1 MRQRQKTATRLIPL
15 WLSAPKT
22 NQPREEVQSHLVNT
36 RRTPS
41 TKRTTKQ
48 FASKS
53 ALQQEYCAELSDAIS
68 RRETAEQLC
77 CGIRGEFT
85 LYYVYHGIREPATG
99 ERDRLK
105 RDLSSMQR
113 YADNVKSTFDAAHG
127 DLQSYRMRVKEINT
141 EKSCLRKET
150 LRLTNENAQLQ
161 SQLNHIR
168 AEKQRMTSAM
178 AHLRRRY
185 DDQRQRT
192 QDLESIEDRYLNL
205 DEAHADLQEIH
216 DRTCN
221 DLGDALEHLQRVQ
234 SILESTKQD
243 EYNST
248 ERRFCECG
256 RASRQTAKVSVEVTT
271 ETSSRSV
278 LFGNIECVEIGKGLE
293 GSGTTRDSLPPTTDR
308 PIEQT
313 THAPKIVA
321 WLSIP
326 TSNLVQQ
333 LKLRE
338 RTLSV
343 NHTVY
348 LLLAVGTVI
357 VYHMAKAVSQKQ
369 TERTSNL
376 KPVEYEE
383 GYAFTCG
390 PFNSAWEEVQAIAS
404 ERVVWEILQ

>member
-1 MRQRQKTATRLIPL
+1 MRGDTYIT
-15 WLSAPKT
+15 WLES
-22 NQPREEVQSHLVNT
+22 QL
-36 RRTPS
+36 
-41 TKRTTKQ
+41 
-48 FASKS
+48 F
-53 ALQQEYCAELSDAIS
+53 DAIS

-77 CGIRGEFT
+77 RGIRGEFT

-113 YADNVKSTFDAAHG
+113 YAENVKSTFDAAHG
-127 DLQSYRMRVKEINT
+127 DLQSFRMRVKEINSALSLFIHWIDLILRCLSA

-256 RASRQTAKVSVEVTT
+256 RASRQVSLSKWVQRQRFIELPDRQSV
-271 ETSSRSV
+271 SRGHNGDFFASRSV
-278 LFGNIECVEIGKGLE
+278 GE
-293 GSGTTRDSLPPTTDR
+293 
-308 PIEQT
+308 
-313 THAPKIVA
+313 H
-321 WLSIP
+321 
-326 TSNLVQQ
+326 
-333 LKLRE
+333 
-338 RTLSV
+338 
-343 NHTVY
+343 
-348 LLLAVGTVI
+348 
-357 VYHMAKAVSQKQ
+357 
-369 TERTSNL
+369 
-376 KPVEYEE
+376 
-383 GYAFTCG
+383 
-390 PFNSAWEEVQAIAS
+390 
-404 ERVVWEILQ
+404 